1 MSINKPNLRGGKGGA
16 LKGALAYGVYFATAG
31 LVRLFYR
38 KPEIVGAENLPDGP
52 CIVVGNH
59 SQMNG
64 PIVAELYLP
73 GPRAIWCAGEMMHLK
88 EVPAYAYRDFWSK
101 KPKAVRWFYRLLS
114 YAIAPL
120 SVCVFNN
127 ARCIGVY
134 HDMRTA
140 TTLRQTLAALREGKR
155 IVIFPE
161 HDVPHNDI
169 VCDFQDRFI
178 DLARMYRHQNGV
190 APAFVPMYV
199 APALRRTFLG
209 RPILWNPDAPADG
222 ERLRVKNALMDAIT
236 DLALAQPAHRVVPY
250 LNVPKKLYPMSRPDR
265 GGAK

>member
-1 MSINKPNLRGGKGGA
+1 MSINKPNLRGGKGGG

-31 LVRLFYR
+31 LVTLFYR
-38 KPEIVGAENLPDGP
+38 KPEIVGLENLPECP
-52 CIVVGNH
+52 CIIVGNH
-59 SQMNG
+59 AQMNG

-101 KPKAVRWFYRLLS
+101 KPKAVRWFYRILS
-114 YAIAPL
+114 YVIAPL
-120 SVCVFNN
+120 SACVFNN

-134 HDMRTA
+134 HDMRVA
-140 TTLRQTLAALREGKR
+140 TTLRETLQQMRQGVR

-161 HDVPHNDI
+161 HDVPHNHI

-178 DLARMYRHQNGV
+178 DLARMYHHQTGQ

-199 APALRRTFLG
+199 APALRKTFLG
-209 RPILWNPDAPADG
+209 KPILWNPDAPTDD
-222 ERLRVKNALMDAIT
+222 ERRRVKEALMAAIT
-236 DLALAQPAHRVVPY
+236 GIALAQPRHTVVPY
-250 LNVPKKLYPMSRPDR
+250 PNVPRRLYPQNTPDEVSAR
-265 GGAK
+265 